1 MLLSGLRVDNLFD
14 GLVGGNCNGLSG
26 GGWTNNVT
34 GTGNF
39 YRDKVLQA
47 SFQEAYRI
55 DDPQLSALFNG
66 NDIAQRIIM
75 AKPKEMFRRG
85 WVLSFP
91 GTGPA
96 QAAGKDKKPGDLGAD
111 PGKKTGEPQPKGQAA
126 KGGQGSAVAAP
137 GATGRADAAQ
147 GDDFTQTADRKAGK
161 KTAPQEAQTWLGT
174 NDGPQG
180 GTGQPV
186 APEPQEKDPPASQG
200 GDTGDYELSSAQTA
214 GQGEPGPAAPSAEA
228 VAVPGVVQKTGDA
241 ALAPGDQNGGADIAK
256 QVELYAD
263 NLQLKQ
269 RCLESTIFGRLYG
282 GGLLIIGA
290 DDGQNVIEP
299 LDEESIKSIK
309 YLTWINRRFIVAH
322 TYYEMIGPKYGEVQV
337 YNVINPF
344 GNQTNT
350 LIHESRVMRFD
361 GAPVDLLMRRRLAGW
376 TLSMLQ
382 APYDTMR
389 QFDQSFQSIA
399 NLMTDLSQAVMKIN
413 GLAQMIS
420 NDQATL
426 QTRMTMVDM
435 SRSSGRMVYLDA
447 ENEEFER
454 SPTPLTGVA
463 DTIEMQ
469 MLRMAA
475 AAEMPVAI
483 LFGRE
488 PSGLNATGDADFRRF
503 YDMIAG
509 DQKDILEPKLKRLYK
524 LICLAKDAPTKGTIP
539 DGGYEFTWHKL
550 YAPSELEQSTIR
562 WNMAQADDKYIAN
575 GTLTEDEVAMSRFR
589 SGELHLDTEIDGSLR
604 RERMATAELPPN
616 KAEQAKTEQA
626 NAEKQSQDQFGL
638 TAMKVGAKP
647 PKGPPGA
654 KPAGRADG
662 GGGGTR
668 VDSDTINSILKGLKD
683 DYPEEV
689 TDWVKAAQWEG
700 PRSVRLKRIDFSG
713 RAHWAASKDPLDGY
727 VKDIEDGKKK
737 PILLV
742 KTPDN
747 DKYEVVDGHH
757 RLLSYEKLGKSPIA
771 YVATVDHEEGPWDT
785 MHEAQN
791 SGPSKTAG
799 SMRPGSRPPPA

>member
-1 MLLSGLRVDNLFD
+1 
-14 GLVGGNCNGLSG
+14 
-26 GGWTNNVT
+26 
-34 GTGNF
+34 
-39 YRDKVLQA
+39 
-47 SFQEAYRI
+47 
-55 DDPQLSALFNG
+55 
-66 NDIAQRIIM
+66 
-75 AKPKEMFRRG
+75 
-85 WVLSFP
+85 
-91 GTGPA
+91 
-96 QAAGKDKKPGDLGAD
+96 
-111 PGKKTGEPQPKGQAA
+111 
-126 KGGQGSAVAAP
+126 
-137 GATGRADAAQ
+137 
-147 GDDFTQTADRKAGK
+147 
-161 KTAPQEAQTWLGT
+161 
-174 NDGPQG
+174 
-180 GTGQPV
+180 
-186 APEPQEKDPPASQG
+186 
-200 GDTGDYELSSAQTA
+200 
-214 GQGEPGPAAPSAEA
+214 
-228 VAVPGVVQKTGDA
+228 
-241 ALAPGDQNGGADIAK
+241 
-256 QVELYAD
+256 
-263 NLQLKQ
+263 
-269 RCLESTIFGRLYG
+269 
-282 GGLLIIGA
+282 
-290 DDGQNVIEP
+290 
-299 LDEESIKSIK
+299 
-309 YLTWINRRFIVAH
+309 
-322 TYYEMIGPKYGEVQV
+322 MIGPKYGEVQV

-350 LIHESRVMRFD
+350 LIHESRVIRFD

-654 KPAGRADG
+654 AKPRGETRTEDG
-662 GGGGTR
+662 GGIEGRQRHHQEHPERAQGR
-668 VDSDTINSILKGLKD
+668 LPRRGHGLG
-683 DYPEEV
+683 
-689 TDWVKAAQWEG
+689 QG
-700 PRSVRLKRIDFSG
+700 
-713 RAHWAASKDPLDGY
+713 
-727 VKDIEDGKKK
+727 
-737 PILLV
+737 
-742 KTPDN
+742 
-747 DKYEVVDGHH
+747 
-757 RLLSYEKLGKSPIA
+757 
-771 YVATVDHEEGPWDT
+771 
-785 MHEAQN
+785 
-791 SGPSKTAG
+791 G
-799 SMRPGSRPPPA
+799 SMGRPSVGAVEEDRLQR